1 MLRRTRR
8 YMLGALLAAVVLV
21 LAACDDDLA
30 EQAEDLGL
38 EDEPDVDAPDEDE
51 PGDDDPDDDSDTDPD
66 DDADDDD
73 DNGEE
78 DEAEV
83 ELEGEADADDESLA
97 WATSDVGSAGHTA
110 LVNLANVLNEE
121 WDGYFID
128 VLPTAG
134 AVQSV
139 IGYATGEFDG
149 NYGADIAFY
158 EMATETGR
166 FEGFSDDA
174 DRVPLQSFWA
184 YPMETG
190 LAVHGDNIDE
200 YTSWGDLAGEPAYTG
215 PAPWDVRLNLERAMD
230 ALEVG
235 HEYVEVD
242 NTVVGTS
249 LDGGEISAMIAY
261 TAAEANPA
269 PWITEAELQTDMQV
283 LNPSDEEVAQL
294 EEAGLAPVEID
305 PGVFETEMDVDTALF
320 VPFFYGFH
328 IGEDLSEDDMYE
340 FLTVVEANA
349 DTLAE
354 LDASYAV
361 LAEDMADLQ
370 VRGVEASIDDVEV
383 HPGLARWMDEQGVW
397 DDAWDDRI
405 ADM

>member
-1 MLRRTRR
+1 MIRRTRA
-8 YMLGALLAAVVLV
+8 YILGTLLVVLVLV

-30 EQAEDLGL
+30 EQAEDF
-38 EDEPDVDAPDEDE
+38 DMD
-51 PGDDDPDDDSDTDPD
+51 
-66 DDADDDD
+66 
-73 DNGEE
+73 

-83 ELEGEADADDESLA
+83 DDEPDEDPDAADDEDVDEEADDEDDAEEEEEVEEVEGDPDPDDTSLA

-110 LVNLANVLNEE
+110 LVNLANVLNEN
-121 WDGYFID
+121 WDGYFVD

-139 IGYATGEFDG
+139 IGYATEEYDG
-149 NYGADIAFY
+149 NYGADIAFF
-158 EMATETGR
+158 EMASDSGR

-174 DRVPLQSFWA
+174 ARTPVQSFWA

-190 LAVHGDNIDE
+190 LAIHGDNADE
-200 YTSWGDLAGEPAYTG
+200 YQSWGDLAGQATYTG
-215 PAPWDVRLNLERAMD
+215 PAPWDVRLNLERAMEVLD
-230 ALEVG
+230 VG

-242 NTVVGTS
+242 NSVVGTS
-249 LDGGEISAMIAY
+249 LEGGDIEGMIAY

-269 PWITEAELQTDMQV
+269 PWIIEAELQTDMQI
-283 LNPSDEEVAQL
+283 LNPSDEEIAQL
-294 EEAGLAPVEID
+294 EEAGLEVVEID
-305 PGVFETEMDVDTALF
+305 TEVFEADKEVDSAMF

-328 IGEDLSEDDMYE
+328 LGPEISEDDLYE
-340 FLTVVEANA
+340 FLTVVEEQA
-349 DTLAE
+349 DQLAD

-361 LAEDMADLQ
+361 LARDMADLQ
-370 VRGVEASIDDVEV
+370 RRGVESSIDDVEV

-405 ADM
+405 AGS